1 MTVTM
6 KQIDLALLPDEARN
20 ELYDFYRFLL
30 QKHRRRKVPVAH
42 EESAYWSAL
51 NRESVK
57 KIWDNEEDDIYNEL
71 LKG

>member
-1 MTVTM
+1 MTHTM
-6 KQIDLALLPDEARN
+6 KQMDLSLLPDEARS

-30 QKHRRRKVPVAH
+30 QKHRRRKVLAAQ
-42 EESAYWSAL
+42 EDSAYWSAL
-51 NRESVK
+51 NEQSLK

>member
-6 KQIDLALLPDEARN
+6 KQMDLSLLSDDARN

-30 QKHRRRKVPVAH
+30 QKNRKRKLLAAQ
-42 EESAYWSAL
+42 EETAYWSAL
-51 NRESVK
+51 SEQSVR

-71 LKG
+71 LKR

>member
-6 KQIDLALLPDEARN
+6 KQMDLSLLPDEARS

-30 QKHRRRKVPVAH
+30 QKHRKRKALDAR
-42 EESAYWSAL
+42 EESAYWTAL
-51 NRESVK
+51 TKESVK
-57 KIWDNEEDDIYNEL
+57 KIWDNEEDDIYHEL

>member
-6 KQIDLALLPDEARN
+6 KQMDLSLLPDEARS

-30 QKHRRRKVPVAH
+30 QKHRRRKVLAAQ
-42 EESAYWSAL
+42 EDSAYWSAL
-51 NRESVK
+51 NEQSLK

>member
-1 MTVTM
+1 MAVTM
-6 KQIDLALLPDEARN
+6 KQIDLSLLPDEARN

-30 QKHRRRKVPVAH
+30 QKHRKRKVLAAR

-51 NRESVK
+51 NEQSVE
-57 KIWDNEEDDIYNEL
+57 KIWNNEEDDIYNEL

>member
-6 KQIDLALLPDEARN
+6 KQMDLSLLPDEARS

-30 QKHRRRKVPVAH
+30 QKHRKRKALAAE

-51 NRESVK
+51 SEQSVK
-57 KIWDNEEDDIYNEL
+57 RIWDNEEDDIYNDL